1 MRRSSVPAKIA
12 ISFIFIR
19 DFPGGEGESKF
30 VGRAT
35 PQDIQNREGR
45 EMYGL
50 EMFSP
55 GSEKGPQAEFVEKI
69 NQVLLQ

>member
-1 MRRSSVPAKIA
+1 MPVKTKS
-12 ISFIFIR
+12 SFIFIR

-35 PQDIQNREGR
+35 PHDIQNREGR

-50 EMFSP
+50 EKFSP
-55 GSEKGPQAEFVEKI
+55 GPEKGLRTEFVEKI
-69 NQVLLQ
+69 NHVLLQ